1 MLFALSTGH
10 EIGLA
15 VTGAI
20 FIAFAL
26 LSSFVFPRFNPDFPS
41 KKGLRWYLPLSVCF
55 FVAMLAAVL
64 VFGREKK
71 EAAAAP
77 ATTAAATTT
86 TTSGSSSGSSSGS
99 TSAAPPAPYAG
110 GDATAGKAVFTS
122 AGCAACHTFK
132 PAGSSGT
139 VGPNLDDLASYA
151 QKAGDGL
158 GTFTVDAIIHPPAK
172 YVPSGFPT
180 NAMPTTFGSSLSAKQ
195 IADLVAFLDAPDG

>member
-1 MLFALSTGH
+1 MLFALTTGH

-20 FIAFAL
+20 FIGFAL
-26 LSSFVFPRFNPDFPS
+26 LSSFVFPRFDPDFPS

-55 FVAMLAAVL
+55 FAAMLTAVL

-71 EAAAAP
+71 EASAASG
-77 ATTAAATTT
+77 TTAAATTT
-86 TTSGSSSGSSSGS
+86 TTPASSSGAG
-99 TSAAPPAPYAG
+99 AAPSAPYAG

-132 PAGSSGT
+132 PAASTGA

-151 QKAGDGL
+151 QQAGEGL
-158 GTFTVDAIIHPPAK
+158 GNYTVDAIIHPPAK
-172 YVPSGFPT
+172 FVPKGFPT
-180 NAMPTTFGSSLSAKQ
+180 NAMPTTFGTSLSAKQ
-195 IADLVAFLDAPDG
+195 IADLVAFVDGSSS